1 MDIYVDNM
9 FNQDVEEQNN
19 GKEEESRTDIL
30 EDQKEGWLQIVF
42 MPNSTR
48 ELSPWWC
55 IVECSPTL
63 ATHGSVGTGSD
74 RLTMRIRFRLR

>member
-30 EDQKEGWLQIVF
+30 EDQKEGW
-42 MPNSTR
+42 
-48 ELSPWWC
+48 
-55 IVECSPTL
+55 
-63 ATHGSVGTGSD
+63 
-74 RLTMRIRFRLR
+74 